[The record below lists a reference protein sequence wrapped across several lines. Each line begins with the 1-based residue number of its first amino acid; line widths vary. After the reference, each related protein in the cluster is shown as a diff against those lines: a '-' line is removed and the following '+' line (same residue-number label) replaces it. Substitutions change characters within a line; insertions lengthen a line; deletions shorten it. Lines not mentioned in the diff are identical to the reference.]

1 MGKDEAVDPSAFGHD
16 ADEGWIAAVLRQTS
30 QSFGIEIDPSSLIDS
45 WAGLYP
51 STPDQHPLI
60 DQTDPGMVVVGGF
73 AGAGLMH
80 APAAGLLT
88 AELIVD
94 GRISSI
100 DPDPLRLA
108 RFSKPIESVEQTG
121 F

>member
-1 MGKDEAVDPSAFGHD
+1 
-16 ADEGWIAAVLRQTS
+16 
-30 QSFGIEIDPSSLIDS
+30 
-45 WAGLYP
+45 
-51 STPDQHPLI
+51 
-60 DQTDPGMVVVGGF
+60 MVIVGGF

-80 APAAGLLT
+80 APAAGLLA

-100 DPDPLRLA
+100 DPDPLTLE
-108 RFSKPIESVEQTG
+108 RFSKPMATVERTG